1 MFFKKFLILFVVLGL
16 LPIFSFSQA
25 REEERAKADDALI
38 IQDITEEN
46 LQFFLNKSPFVVL
59 YFYSPRHAE
68 SLNMKKILQSTTIEQ
83 NPLIYSIQI
92 DTNLGLRQTFKVS
105 ELPAIVVLKNRK
117 LLYGLS
123 GYIDDPAVLSDFI
136 NQGIQFSDAP

>member
-1 MFFKKFLILFVVLGL
+1 
-16 LPIFSFSQA
+16 A
-25 REEERAKADDALI
+25 
-38 IQDITEEN
+38 
-46 LQFFLNKSPFVVL
+46 
-59 YFYSPRHAE
+59 
-68 SLNMKKILQSTTIEQ
+68 TIDQ
-83 NPLIYSIQI
+83 NPVIYSIQI

-105 ELPAIVVLKNRK
+105 ELPAVVVLKNRK